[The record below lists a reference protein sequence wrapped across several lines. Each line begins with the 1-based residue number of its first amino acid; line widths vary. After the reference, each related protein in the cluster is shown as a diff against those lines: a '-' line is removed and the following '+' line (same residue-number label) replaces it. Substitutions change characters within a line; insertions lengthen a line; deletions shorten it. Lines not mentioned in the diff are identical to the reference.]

1 MNERGTNP
9 LRRLYGGIPLNQ
21 FFKEELLILQL
32 SACYGRDPRC
42 YTYQKVMNG

>member
-21 FFKEELLILQL
+21 IFKEELLILQL
-32 SACYGRDPRC
+32 SACYGRMIHAAILI
-42 YTYQKVMNG
+42 KKL